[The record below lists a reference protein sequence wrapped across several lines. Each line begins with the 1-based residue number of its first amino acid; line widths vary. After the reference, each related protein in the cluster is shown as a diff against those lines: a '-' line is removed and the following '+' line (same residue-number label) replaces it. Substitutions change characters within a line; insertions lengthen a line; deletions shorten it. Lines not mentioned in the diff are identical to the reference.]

1 MSDHGYPPLEHQYCL
16 NCRYSRFADEEEGLR
31 LCSRHAPRV
40 LDSLVNIDDHQ
51 ALGIW
56 PTVMNEDW
64 CGEWGP
70 GEDPFVL
77 GGGA

>member
-1 MSDHGYPPLEHQYCL
+1 MQSCA
-16 NCRYSRFADEEEGLR
+16 NCRYSLPRRPLEPHDEGLR
-31 LCSRHAPRV
+31 CARHSPKV
-40 LDSLVNIDDHQ
+40 LWRSPSL
-51 ALGIW
+51 GFW
-56 PTVMNEDW
+56 PTVHTDDW